1 MNSESVA
8 PTIGKPILRCD
19 PAHCGAGANRPGR
32 VPVNDSSSNP
42 LPTASFAHSRLAALR
57 RLLPAAPARLNLA
70 LQGGGAHG
78 AFTWGVLDALLED
91 PRVEFEGISGSSAG
105 AMNAVV
111 FADGWMKGGR
121 DGARRALADFWGVIG
136 KGVPWLFLIQGV
148 GEGIGLSPAT
158 RMLMSWAS
166 HFSPAQL
173 NPLDLNPLRD
183 ALSHQIDFE
192 RLRVASPFKLF
203 VAATRA
209 NTGRLRIFREHELQV
224 EMVLA
229 SACLPKVHRAV
240 EIDGEPY
247 WDGGYSANPAVFPLF
262 YDCDARDI
270 LLVLLSPLEWESTPQ
285 SAHEID
291 ERILELAFSA
301 HFMREMRTLS
311 EAMAYARA
319 GFGGFG
325 RLERRLKKLRFH
337 MIDSSRIASL
347 QRTETKMLA
356 YGPFLELL
364 RDQGRERA
372 QALLDRHGDAFGRH
386 STLNLRRW
394 FG

>member
-1 MNSESVA
+1 MVCA
-8 PTIGKPILRCD
+8 GR
-19 PAHCGAGANRPGR
+19 AAAAAAGGAGAR
-32 VPVNDSSSNP
+32 
-42 LPTASFAHSRLAALR
+42 
-57 RLLPAAPARLNLA
+57 
-70 LQGGGAHG
+70 Q
-78 AFTWGVLDALLED
+78 
-91 PRVEFEGISGSSAG
+91 
-105 AMNAVV
+105 
-111 FADGWMKGGR
+111 
-121 DGARRALADFWGVIG
+121 ALADFWSVIG

-148 GEGIGLSPAT
+148 GEGVGLSPAT
-158 RMLMSWAS
+158 RVLMSWAS

-173 NPLDLNPLRD
+173 NPLDVNPLR
-183 ALSHQIDFE
+183 E
-192 RLRVASPFKLF
+192 ASPFKLF

-209 NTGRLRIFREHELQV
+209 NNGRLRIFREHELQV

-291 ERILELAFSA
+291 ERILELGFSA

-325 RLERRLKKLRFH
+325 RLER
-337 MIDSSRIASL
+337 
-347 QRTETKMLA
+347 
-356 YGPFLELL
+356 
-364 RDQGRERA
+364 
-372 QALLDRHGDAFGRH
+372 DRK
-386 STLNLRRW
+386 SVV
-394 FG
+394 

>member
-1 MNSESVA
+1 MVCA
-8 PTIGKPILRCD
+8 GR
-19 PAHCGAGANRPGR
+19 AAAAAAGGAGAR
-32 VPVNDSSSNP
+32 
-42 LPTASFAHSRLAALR
+42 
-57 RLLPAAPARLNLA
+57 
-70 LQGGGAHG
+70 Q
-78 AFTWGVLDALLED
+78 
-91 PRVEFEGISGSSAG
+91 
-105 AMNAVV
+105 
-111 FADGWMKGGR
+111 
-121 DGARRALADFWGVIG
+121 ALADFWSVIG

-148 GEGIGLSPAT
+148 GEGVGLSPAT
-158 RMLMSWAS
+158 RVLMSWAS

-173 NPLDLNPLRD
+173 NPLDVNPLRD
-183 ALSHQIDFE
+183 VLNEKIDFE

-209 NTGRLRIFREHELQV
+209 NNGRLRIFREHELQV

-229 SACLPKVHRAV
+229 SACLPKVHRAG

-291 ERILELAFSA
+291 ERILELGFSA

-337 MIDSSRIASL
+337 MIESSRIASL

-372 QALLDRHGDAFGRH
+372 QALLDRHGDAFGRR